1 MRKITS
7 TISTELRP
15 VTSDEVTS
23 VESTGAPRRFKVA
36 RPRLQRPAGNDS
48 RAPVNAAVLD
58 APVPTR
64 QEAKIVGFGPMAR
77 VTTSFGEVYAQTL
90 REGDRVRTK
99 DGNFLKITS
108 VNRMTLDADYL
119 KYHPAALPVVIRA
132 GALSPGLPSADL
144 MLAPHQQVSKDQ
156 RIPGAPF
163 QRAVDAIGRP
173 QVYRKPEPMITY
185 TTFHCG
191 RPATVQ
197 CEGVW
202 IDTAP

>member
-1 MRKITS
+1 M
-7 TISTELRP
+7 
-15 VTSDEVTS
+15 
-23 VESTGAPRRFKVA
+23 ESAGAPRRFKVA

-48 RAPVNAAVLD
+48 RVPAKAVGLD
-58 APVPTR
+58 APLQTR
-64 QEAKIVGFGPMAR
+64 HEAKIIGFGPMAR

-90 REGDRVRTK
+90 RKGDRVRTK
-99 DGNFLKITS
+99 DGNYLQIMS

-132 GALSPGLPSADL
+132 GALGPGLPSADL
-144 MLAPHQQVSKDQ
+144 MLAPHQRVNQNQ
-156 RIPGAPF
+156 RIPGGQF

-202 IDTAP
+202 IDIAP